1 MTIVQNMATNETDY
15 RCTICGNEVK
25 LLKSMKRH
33 IRTKQMSNTTPVFKC
48 PHCYYST
55 NYREICKDMSR
66 AKIPQLL
73 KDNHEDEEAKHIR
86 LEDLFNYPPP
96 LFAKGGGEILY
107 QVRK

>member
-1 MTIVQNMATNETDY
+1 M
-15 RCTICGNEVK
+15 K

-33 IRTKQMSNTTPVFKC
+33 ITTKQMSNTTPGFKC

-66 AKIPQLL
+66 VNIPQLL
-73 KDNHEDEEAKHIR
+73 KHNHEDEEAKHIR
-86 LEDLFNYPPP
+86 LEDLFNYFP